1 MQIMSTPIKTV
12 KNIATLAKFI
22 VSSMNSSDHVFKNST
37 RTQMEKAGFLKDGE
51 FLTPENINEIE
62 VKLFKSIAMSNLES
76 HLDMYLGKGID
87 QEIKRNFESQEKSIN
102 LVASKMDKLKSLS
115 LDESP
120 RNVAMVCALT
130 DDIIH
135 GLDQETTL
143 RTMLIEF
150 QESCSKY
157 AVKIQPE
164 YESIPDNL
172 SIQDVSR
179 SFISAAS
186 GAYLR
191 LGFSGVWRSLMS
203 ELEAV
208 GSYSD
213 SSNSYRTFYGDEVL
227 ASMVIDHMEGKVP
240 EVLFLNQVCYPDRL
254 PDFKSQTGLKIS
266 IASDVPKPTESDFY
280 VVAKILNEIRDKF
293 QSKEWQDKFEDKA
306 SVKFMARKLDK
317 LALSYSEKLI
327 RESEPYTSYYRKSIE
342 KHRELSL

>member
-1 MQIMSTPIKTV
+1 MSTPIKSV

-22 VSSMNSSDHVFKNST
+22 VSSVNSSDHVFKNST
-37 RTQMEKAGFLKDGE
+37 RTQMEKAGFLNEGE
-51 FLTPENINEIE
+51 GVTPENINEIE
-62 VKLFKSIAMSNLES
+62 VKLFKALAMSNLES
-76 HLDMYLGKGID
+76 HVDMYLGKGMD
-87 QEIKRNFESQEKSIN
+87 EEIKRNFESQEKSIN
-102 LVASKMDKLKSLS
+102 LVASKMDKLESLS

-130 DDIIH
+130 DDVIH
-135 GLDQETTL
+135 GIDQETTL

-150 QESCSKY
+150 QESCSKH

-164 YESIPDNL
+164 YEGIPDNL
-172 SIQDVSR
+172 TLQDVSR
-179 SFISAAS
+179 SFLSAAS

-191 LGFSGVWRSLMS
+191 LGYSGAWRSLMY
-203 ELEAV
+203 ELEAT

-240 EVLFLNQVCYPDRL
+240 EILFLDQVCYPDRL
-254 PDFKSQTGLKIS
+254 PDFKSQTGLRIS

-293 QSKEWQDKFEDKA
+293 QSNEWQDKFEDKE
-306 SVKFMARKLDK
+306 SVKFMAQKLDK

-327 RESEPYTSYYRKSIE
+327 RETEPYTGYYRKGIE